1 MNIGVFGGTF
11 DPPHNAHLVVAEHVR
26 EALCLD
32 RILFVPSATPP
43 HKRGRPITPSLH
55 RLNMLRLAVER
66 NPLFDV
72 LPYEVEKGGVSFTVD
87 TLAELKRRAPG
98 DGLFLLIGMDNYR
111 DFDTWREPERIL
123 SMATVVVMTR
133 PGFVLDKGAFAGDKR
148 IIRVEVAAM
157 DISSTGI
164 RERLRDGASVQSLIP
179 ERVAEYI
186 GEHDLYRRDRSTD
199 EEDGS

>member
-11 DPPHNAHLVVAEHVR
+11 DPPHIAHLVVAEHVR
-26 EALCLD
+26 KALDLD

-43 HKRGRPITPSLH
+43 HKRRRPITPSLH

-123 SMATVVVMTR
+123 SLATVVVMTR
-133 PGFVLDKGAFAGDKR
+133 PGIVLDMGAFAGDRR
-148 IIRVEVAAM
+148 IIRVEVPAM

-186 GEHDLYRRDRSTD
+186 LEHDLYMKDRSPD
-199 EEDGS
+199 EEDAS